1 MKQIEVNGM
10 IYEFDEKLLLKQE
23 IRVGDNVQLLVK
35 ESYSS
40 KPDLYSGVV
49 TQILPFSEDL
59 PAIEVMYIDNTY
71 SSFQIKKRVITNDPD
86 CNAKIIKTDDG
97 FLPFTRDSAIDMLDH
112 DIRDKER
119 ALREA
124 KEKKEYFIRY
134 YNRYFEKEQEA

>member
-1 MKQIEVNGM
+1 MKQVEVNGM
-10 IYEFDEKLLLKQE
+10 IYEFDEKMLLKQE

-35 ESYSS
+35 DSYSS

-71 SSFQIKKRVITNDPD
+71 SRFQIKKRVITNDPD

-134 YNRYFEKEQEA
+134 YNRYFEKDQEA

>member
-1 MKQIEVNGM
+1 MKQVEVNGM
-10 IYEFDEKLLLKQE
+10 IYEFDEKMLLKQE

-35 ESYSS
+35 GSYSS

-134 YNRYFEKEQEA
+134 YNRYFEKDQEA